1 MVFQVRR
8 NGMRPDK
15 MKGDG
20 MWRVLI
26 VDDNFVNRSFS
37 WQYCAITLNATR
49 VEGTEAV
56 EAYTISLNEGEPY
69 DIILLDIAMPE
80 VDGIQVLDTVRSM
93 ESKRGVLVGEGIP
106 VIMVTAFR
114 NIL

>member
-1 MVFQVRR
+1 
-8 NGMRPDK
+8 MRP
-15 MKGDG
+15 
-20 MWRVLI
+20 
-26 VDDNFVNRSFS
+26 
-37 WQYCAITLNATR
+37 R

-106 VIMVTAFR
+106 VIMVTAFKEHFMKAF
-114 NIL
+114 NKGCDDYILKPFDAATVIEKISAVLAGRHTAQLRA